1 MLGDV
6 NKLFVFKSLMAMPS
20 TVLPLHLKQTFPPI
34 IWIFTEDEGDGIESR
49 LCFKIFSSL
58 IIQTNVDK
66 PGWVSC
72 DSVPS
77 FSVLFPGVERLI
89 VELFVT
95 ECVES
100 WTAESG
106 LVGCFDLKFSSSS
119 SCKTSD
125 QFEPWLDLVSD
136 IPSGLKLISRT
147 SGPLANAWEFKA
159 DPNAESGSGLLT
171 PDFKDPKK
179 ER

>member
-1 MLGDV
+1 MKKRTGILLAFIFIVLVIGY
-6 NKLFVFKSLMAMPS
+6 NSLFFVEQRVQALILQFGEPIRVIQEPGLNFK
-20 TVLPLHLKQTFPPI
+20 VPLAQNIVKFDKRILLFDNNAEEI
-34 IWIFTEDEGDGIESR
+34 IAA
-49 LCFKIFSSL
+49 
-58 IIQTNVDK
+58 DK
-66 PGWVSC
+66 K
-72 DSVPS
+72 
-77 FSVLFPGVERLI
+77 RLI

-95 ECVES
+95 ECAES

-106 LVGCFDLKFSSSS
+106 LVGCFDLKFSSS

-136 IPSGLKLISRT
+136 IPSGLKLISRI

-159 DPNAESGSGLLT
+159 DPNAESGSGLLI
-171 PDFKDPKK
+171 PDFKDTKK

>member
-1 MLGDV
+1 M
-6 NKLFVFKSLMAMPS
+6 KLFKY
-20 TVLPLHLKQTFPPI
+20 I
-34 IWIFTEDEGDGIESR
+34 
-49 LCFKIFSSL
+49 
-58 IIQTNVDK
+58 

-72 DSVPS
+72 DSVAS

-100 WTAESG
+100 WTAESW
-106 LVGCFDLKFSSSS
+106 LVGCFDLKFSSS

-136 IPSGLKLISRT
+136 IPRGLKLISRT

-171 PDFKDPKK
+171 PDFKETKK